1 MKSTT
6 REIEI
11 ELRDS
16 TPSHITNGEG
26 YYRLMN
32 FKSNYGQRYL
42 KTPHENRW
50 MQWSDIDRNWQN
62 FFNDELKEKLDRA
75 FTEYETLET
84 EIEI

>member
-6 REIEI
+6 SKIEI

-26 YYRLMN
+26 YHRLMN
-32 FKSNYGQRYL
+32 SKSKYGQRYL

-62 FFNDELKEKLDRA
+62 FFNDELKEKLDKA
-75 FTEYETLET
+75 FTEYEKGDQ
-84 EIEI
+84 

>member
-6 REIEI
+6 SEIEI

-26 YYRLMN
+26 YYRLIN
-32 FKSNYGQRYL
+32 SKSKYGQRYL

-62 FFNDELKEKLDRA
+62 FFNDQLKEKLDKGFA
-75 FTEYETLET
+75 EYEKGDQ
-84 EIEI
+84 

>member
-6 REIEI
+6 SKIEI

-26 YYRLMN
+26 YHRLMN
-32 FKSNYGQRYL
+32 SKSKYGQRYL

-62 FFNDELKEKLDRA
+62 FFNDELKQKLDKA
-75 FTEYETLET
+75 FTEYEKGDQ
-84 EIEI
+84 